1 MEPCIGLTRRT
12 LLRMI
17 GGALGAPLIGPLLA
31 PIAACGGGPAPE
43 HLTPTPRGVRE
54 LAAGPKGTGG
64 AAEPTS
70 AASGVQPLGLSR
82 GERDGV
88 LVLPDRAGPVPLI
101 LMLHGAGGTGRRAVR
116 LLGPAAPL
124 GCAIVAPDA
133 RGQTWD
139 AVMGKF
145 GPDVRF
151 IERALAEAGTRCS
164 LDGRYAV
171 AGFSDGA
178 TYALALGRANGD
190 RFSHILAFSPGFLI
204 QTHRLGTPR
213 IYISH
218 GRQDAVLPI
227 ASCSRVIVPQLEH
240 DGYDVLYREFEGA
253 HEAPPTVVREGI
265 GRFLG
270 A

>member
-1 MEPCIGLTRRT
+1 MV
-12 LLRMI
+12 
-17 GGALGAPLIGPLLA
+17 GGALGGPLLA
-31 PIAACGGGPAPE
+31 PLLAPFAACGGGPAPE
-43 HLTPTPRGVRE
+43 RLTPAPMGGRD
-54 LAAGPKGTGG
+54 LAAGPKGTGDSG
-64 AAEPTS
+64 EPRSTTG
-70 AASGVQPLGLSR
+70 GVQRLGLSG

-88 LVLPDRAGPVPLI
+88 LVLPDRAEPAPLI

-151 IERALAEAGTRCS
+151 IERALAEAGARCA
-164 LDGRYAV
+164 LDGRCAI

-204 QTHRLGTPR
+204 GSHRLGTPR

-227 ASCSRVIVPQLEH
+227 ASCSRLIVPRLEH
-240 DGYDVLYREFEGA
+240 DGYKVLYREFEGT

-265 GRFLG
+265 GHFLG
-270 A
+270 T